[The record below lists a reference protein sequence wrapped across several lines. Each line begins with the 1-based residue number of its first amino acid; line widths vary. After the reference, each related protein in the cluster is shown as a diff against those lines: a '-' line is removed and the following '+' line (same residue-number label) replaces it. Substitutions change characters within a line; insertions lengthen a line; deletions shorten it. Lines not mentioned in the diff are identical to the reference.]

1 MTPGASPGSSSF
13 YRRPWV
19 ALLLAVAGIFV
30 AALVVAGWRGVPAE
44 PWVAR
49 ALDIVV
55 LLSPLVAAVV
65 LAIALAASRGFF
77 RRVVLGWRWTD
88 AVLGLAAGLV
98 MRAIIEL
105 VAPTSGTLVG
115 GFGIVSVAAIVVF
128 AIGAV
133 FITPVVEELFFRGI
147 VLAALLDLCASLGRV
162 MAAVVGIAVSS
173 AAFVALHVSPLGGS
187 VAWGTVLAPLLVGLG
202 CGILFAL
209 TRRLAAGVVAHVVF
223 NAIGVALLVW

>member
-13 YRRPWV
+13 YRRPWI
-19 ALLLAVAGIFV
+19 ALLLAVAGIFI
-30 AALVVAGWRGVPAE
+30 AALVGAGWRGVALE
-44 PWVAR
+44 PWVSR

-55 LLSPLVAAVV
+55 LSAPLVAAAV
-65 LAIALAASRGFF
+65 LAIAFAGARGFF

-88 AVLGLAAGLV
+88 AVLGVAAGLT
-98 MRAIIEL
+98 MRAVIEV

-115 GFGIVSVAAIVVF
+115 GFGVVSVAAIVVF

-133 FITPVVEELFFRGI
+133 LVTPIVEEVFFRGV
-147 VLAALLDLCASLGRV
+147 VLAAMLDLCTSLGRV
-162 MAAVVGIAVSS
+162 TAAVVGIAVSS
-173 AAFVALHVSPLGGS
+173 AAFVALHLSPIGGS
-187 VAWGTVLAPLLVGLG
+187 VAWGAVLPPLLVGVG

-209 TRRLAAGVVAHVVF
+209 TRRLAAAVIAHVVF